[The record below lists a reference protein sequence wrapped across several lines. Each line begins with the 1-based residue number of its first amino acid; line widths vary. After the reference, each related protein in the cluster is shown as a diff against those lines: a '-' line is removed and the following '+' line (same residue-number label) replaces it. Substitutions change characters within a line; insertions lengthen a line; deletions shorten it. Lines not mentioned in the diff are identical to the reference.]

1 MRFDKHLSVKTDHVS
16 LLNLNLSYAANVMFE
31 LGFVRG
37 GGRTALDKKVMES
50 TAPTVRF
57 VFDNA
62 YIECVQF
69 PPEIGEFYEYLNT
82 PCGIH
87 IMALLTPDAE
97 AFRQKLCDKGISVDE
112 LERIVRKDVDYGD
125 KEGAVVLDLVPLPKE
140 IIPRTH
146 IAFLQHLTHELMYQ
160 PTRCAHLNGVT
171 KLLAAVV
178 CCDDEETANRIET
191 ELAELAQLADN
202 ASCVGGM
209 EQLRLL
215 DRQSL
220 QDEFGLCPPKQGS
233 AFTVLRFGTPVMA
246 ETKRTLRNTGYR
258 IEEQENSVR
267 VWLPKT
273 VGMVFDFVEL

>member
-1 MRFDKHLSVKTDHVS
+1 MRFNKLISVKTDHVS
-16 LLNLNLSYAANVMFE
+16 LLNLNLSYAANVMFD

-69 PPEIGEFYEYLNT
+69 PPEISEFYEYLNT

-97 AFRQKLCDKGISVDE
+97 GFRQKLCDKGVSVDE

-125 KEGAVVLDLVPLPKE
+125 KEGAVVLDLVPLPNE

-171 KLLAAVV
+171 HMLEAVV
-178 CCDDEETANRIET
+178 CCDDEETACRIEA
-191 ELAELAQLADN
+191 ELCQLAELADN
-202 ASCVGGM
+202 AACTGGM
-209 EQLRLL
+209 EHLRLM
-215 DRQSL
+215 DRQSML
-220 QDEFGLCPPKQGS
+220 EEFGLCPPEQGS
-233 AFTVLRFGTPVMA
+233 VFTVLKFGTPVIE

-258 IEEQENSVR
+258 IEEQEHAVR
-267 VWLPKT
+267 VWLPKG